1 MKSLILAGG
10 KGTRFAEETRFKP
23 KPLIEINKLPMLI
36 HIIDHYIKFDVKEFV
51 ILGGYKH
58 EMIIDYFQNFGNKN
72 KCGDFIYK
80 NSTVQILNTGE
91 ETMTGGRV
99 KQAIQE
105 LKLTDF
111 FLTYGDGISNVDI
124 LKLYQSHKLSSCLS
138 TLTAVRPPARFG
150 RLELEDNLV
159 VSFGEK
165 NQSQEGWINGGFFV
179 MNTKFLS
186 FLDGDKT
193 VLEKEPLEKITDLK
207 ELKAFKHEGFW
218 QCMDHKLDKDYLDQL
233 INEKKAPWMI

>member
-36 HIIDHYIKFDVKEFV
+36 HIIDHYMKFDVKEFV
-51 ILGGYKH
+51 VLGGYKH
-58 EMIIDYFQNFGNKN
+58 EMIIDYFQNFCKNNKS
-72 KCGDFIYK
+72 GEFIYK
-80 NSTVQILNTGE
+80 TSTVQVLNTGE

-105 LKLTDF
+105 LKLTNF

-124 LKLYQSHKLSSCLS
+124 SKLYQSHKLSSCLS

-179 MNTKFLS
+179 MNSKIVDYIS
-186 FLDGDKT
+186 DDQT
-193 VLEKEPLEKITDLK
+193 VLEREPLETLAK
-207 ELKAFKHEGFW
+207 EGKLNSYKHFGFW
-218 QCMDHKLDKDYLDQL
+218 QPVDT
-233 INEKKAPWMI
+233 IREKELLEKIMKKEIL

>member
-36 HIIDHYIKFDVKEFV
+36 HIIDHYMKFDVKEFV

-58 EMIIDYFQNFGNKN
+58 EMIIDYFQNFCKKN
-72 KCGDFIYK
+72 KSGEFIYK
-80 NSTVQILNTGE
+80 TSTVQVLNTGE

-105 LKLTDF
+105 LKLTNF

-124 LKLYQSHKLSSCLS
+124 SKLYQSHKLSSCLS

-179 MNTKFLS
+179 MNSKIVDYIS
-186 FLDGDKT
+186 DDQT
-193 VLEKEPLEKITDLK
+193 VLEREPLEILAK
-207 ELKAFKHEGFW
+207 EGKLNSYKHFGFW
-218 QCMDHKLDKDYLDQL
+218 QPVDT
-233 INEKKAPWMI
+233 IREKELLEKIMKKEIL